1 MGYVSEPW
9 KLCSYTLVH
18 WFNLLGLILSNFSG
32 TISTAQSL
40 DLGQA
45 PGGKAH
51 YFSSDFFPLPR
62 GIFFPDHPFTMKPAG
77 KQASKPGRQA
87 GQASKQAKQASQQAS
102 KPGKEASKQLSNRAR
117 QQASK
122 QAGTQASQASRPSQ
136 PSQPTSKQACKPA
149 SKGAT
154 SQLAS
159 KQASHAGKPEQA
171 TTLHAGKQAGK
182 AASKHL
188 RKQARK

>member
-77 KQASKPGRQA
+77 KQASKPGRHACRQA
-87 GQASKQAKQASQQAS
+87 GRPSK
-102 KPGKEASKQLSNRAR
+102 
-117 QQASK
+117 
-122 QAGTQASQASRPSQ
+122 QASQASQ
-136 PSQPTSKQACKPA
+136 P
-149 SKGAT
+149 
-154 SQLAS
+154 AS
-159 KQASHAGKPEQA
+159 KQASQARKQASNWATEQGSKQAGRHAGKPGKPAKPAKPANQQA
-171 TTLHAGKQAGK
+171 SMQASKQGGNQPASKQA
-182 AASKHL
+182 SQPC
-188 RKQARK
+188 R